1 MPLSKKLLLNFA
13 CHSAAAAQLLDVIT
27 IFMHLYRRVFNLTT
41 NLHDTLAS
49 DDAAADAPTGK
60 DSSSFLTSSTRRSAL
75 HGATAASHA
84 DISNHRQHQGEARK
98 TDSSWEV
105 EERACVVIRLR
116 RNEAA

>member
-60 DSSSFLTSSTRRSAL
+60 DSSSLLVPYLQHKTQRTARRHCSLSRRHLKSQTAPRRS
-75 HGATAASHA
+75 
-84 DISNHRQHQGEARK
+84 
-98 TDSSWEV
+98 
-105 EERACVVIRLR
+105 
-116 RNEAA
+116 